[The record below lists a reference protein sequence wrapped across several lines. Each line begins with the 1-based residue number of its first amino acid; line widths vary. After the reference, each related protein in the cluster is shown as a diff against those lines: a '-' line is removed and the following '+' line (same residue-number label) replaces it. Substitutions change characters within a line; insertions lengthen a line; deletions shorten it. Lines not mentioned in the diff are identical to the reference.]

1 MGKVILDCKS
11 CKKLISKEIM
21 EIHEVFEIVC
31 PECGSED
38 VLIRNVEL
46 DNNNDK
52 PIVLGR
58 GGCTSK

>member
-1 MGKVILDCKS
+1 MGKVIIDCRS
-11 CKKLISKEIM
+11 CNRLVSKEIS
-21 EIHEVFEIVC
+21 EIQDVFGIVC

-52 PIVLGR
+52 PLVLGR
-58 GGCTSK
+58 GGCSQK